1 MKGSNI
7 INFNSIRELKFIEL
21 KHLYCP
27 IKLISRLS
35 EFKKRIDILQ

>member
-7 INFNSIRELKFIEL
+7 INFNSLIELKFIEL
-21 KHLYCP
+21 KYLYCP
-27 IKLISRLS
+27 EKLISHLS